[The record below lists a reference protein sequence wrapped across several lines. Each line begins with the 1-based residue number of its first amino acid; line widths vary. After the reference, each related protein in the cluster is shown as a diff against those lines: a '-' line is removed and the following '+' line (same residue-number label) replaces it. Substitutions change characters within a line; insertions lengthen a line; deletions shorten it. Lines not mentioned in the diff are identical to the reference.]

1 MKELLLFGF
10 NLSKIIAYQS
20 FTNKM
25 LKTILFFHAMFY
37 VYFFRIYHR
46 YKSNNY
52 FPQKLQNSLKIRKIR
67 YFVLFFNFLSLF
79 YIVPSLLIFIF
90 ASQN

>member
-37 VYFFRIYHR
+37 DYFLGFIIGT
-46 YKSNNY
+46 KVIITSPKNC
-52 FPQKLQNSLKIRKIR
+52 KI
-67 YFVLFFNFLSLF
+67 
-79 YIVPSLLIFIF
+79 
-90 ASQN
+90 A